1 MSIRGFFKNIVYR
14 VNVAVALLL
23 LLTYSAPY
31 INPQFF
37 WLPALSG
44 LTYNFLLLVNVG
56 FVAFWLYRRS
66 WYILLSLGVIVL
78 GAPLLQNTFAF
89 RLNSWG
95 NKNAQTA
102 DSLRTKIMS
111 YNVNNF
117 DLYNWNKNEESRNK
131 MLELIRGENPDI
143 ICFQDFYT
151 QDDSV
156 FNNISE
162 LQNKLNYPYFHL
174 EKTLTL
180 REKDHWGLAVFS
192 RYPLYNAHKIK
203 FNNSKYNGAFQVDVS
218 VHERPM
224 RLFNVHLQ
232 STHLAPDDLKYVKK
246 IGENIEQK
254 ETSEHWRSI
263 SSIVEKLRT
272 AYEKRSEQAQI
283 IADSIAHSPYSVVVC
298 GDFNDTP
305 VSYSYRKIS
314 HPLQD
319 GFLSD
324 GIGFGGTYSIGPLPP
339 FRIDYVLVDTSFVVY
354 NFDIIASNKNR
365 SDHSPVVCEIGWKD

>member
-117 DLYNWNKNEESRNK
+117 DLYNWNKNEES
-131 MLELIRGENPDI
+131 
-143 ICFQDFYT
+143 
-151 QDDSV
+151 
-156 FNNISE
+156 
-162 LQNKLNYPYFHL
+162 
-174 EKTLTL
+174 
-180 REKDHWGLAVFS
+180 
-192 RYPLYNAHKIK
+192 
-203 FNNSKYNGAFQVDVS
+203 
-218 VHERPM
+218 
-224 RLFNVHLQ
+224 
-232 STHLAPDDLKYVKK
+232 
-246 IGENIEQK
+246 
-254 ETSEHWRSI
+254 
-263 SSIVEKLRT
+263 
-272 AYEKRSEQAQI
+272 
-283 IADSIAHSPYSVVVC
+283 
-298 GDFNDTP
+298 
-305 VSYSYRKIS
+305 
-314 HPLQD
+314 
-319 GFLSD
+319 
-324 GIGFGGTYSIGPLPP
+324 
-339 FRIDYVLVDTSFVVY
+339 
-354 NFDIIASNKNR
+354 
-365 SDHSPVVCEIGWKD
+365 